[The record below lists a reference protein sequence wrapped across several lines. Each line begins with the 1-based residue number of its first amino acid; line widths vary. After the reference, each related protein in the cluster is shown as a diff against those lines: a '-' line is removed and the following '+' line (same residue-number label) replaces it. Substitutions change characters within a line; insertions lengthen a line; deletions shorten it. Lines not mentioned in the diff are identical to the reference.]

1 VATGP
6 LTVDS
11 IVRRQAEVL
20 STQTADETLA
30 MDIASGACFAF
41 NGPSARIWALI
52 ETPIGI
58 RQLVR
63 MLVEEYEIDEAD
75 CLDQT
80 LAYLEKLLAE
90 GVVAIADPATR

>member
-1 VATGP
+1 VATGS
-6 LTVDS
+6 LTADS

-20 STQTADETLA
+20 STLTADETLA

-52 ETPIGI
+52 ETPIGV

-63 MLVEEYEIDEAD
+63 NLVEEYEIEEAD

-80 LAYLEKLLAE
+80 ITYLKKLLAE
-90 GVVAIADPATR
+90 GVVAIADPSTD